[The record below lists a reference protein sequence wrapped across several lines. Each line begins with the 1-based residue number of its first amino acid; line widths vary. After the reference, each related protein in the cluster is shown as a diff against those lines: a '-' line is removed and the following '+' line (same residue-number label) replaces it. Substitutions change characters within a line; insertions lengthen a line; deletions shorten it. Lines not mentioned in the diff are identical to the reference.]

1 MHLCIYEDSGSSS
14 FNPLTY
20 FRPAFDLRC
29 GILTLREKIIRR
41 FKGLPVVLHA
51 RQSLHPLLH
60 EGSPEVPIGSVK
72 AESCLFVNG
81 RVLPT
86 AASANLMR
94 KHRGDAI
101 FVHGSTVVG
110 ALLSGDRLGAV
121 RAQLAEDAF
130 EPTGGARLPRVDVE
144 ALVFQYPWDLLAANV
159 NEIVSDFAA
168 LRRSGSRRTSVHPS
182 AVLAGRKQI
191 AIGEGSAIG
200 PGVVIDARN
209 GPVWMGRNV
218 TIMPGAVLEGPCSIG
233 EGSIVRIHAKIYSG
247 TTIGPV
253 CKVGGEIEGSI
264 MLSHSNKQHDG
275 FLGDSYLAMWVNL
288 GAGTTN
294 SNLKNTYGTVRI
306 TVNGEEIDT
315 GRMFVGVIAGD
326 HVKTGIN
333 SSLNTGTIIGPS
345 SNIFGGGLPP
355 KYIPAFSWGGTQG
368 LVTYDVE
375 KALAVAKT
383 VMGRRGV
390 QITAAYRE
398 IFRRVYETTRH
409 ERTNAA
415 R

>member
-1 MHLCIYEDSGSSS
+1 
-14 FNPLTY
+14 
-20 FRPAFDLRC
+20 
-29 GILTLREKIIRR
+29 
-41 FKGLPVVLHA
+41 
-51 RQSLHPLLH
+51 
-60 EGSPEVPIGSVK
+60 
-72 AESCLFVNG
+72 
-81 RVLPT
+81 
-86 AASANLMR
+86 
-94 KHRGDAI
+94 
-101 FVHGSTVVG
+101 
-110 ALLSGDRLGAV
+110 
-121 RAQLAEDAF
+121 
-130 EPTGGARLPRVDVE
+130 
-144 ALVFQYPWDLLAANV
+144 
-159 NEIVSDFAA
+159 
-168 LRRSGSRRTSVHPS
+168 
-182 AVLAGRKQI
+182 
-191 AIGEGSAIG
+191 
-200 PGVVIDARN
+200 
-209 GPVWMGRNV
+209 
-218 TIMPGAVLEGPCSIG
+218 
-233 EGSIVRIHAKIYSG
+233 
-247 TTIGPV
+247 
-253 CKVGGEIEGSI
+253 
-264 MLSHSNKQHDG
+264 
-275 FLGDSYLAMWVNL
+275 
-288 GAGTTN
+288 
-294 SNLKNTYGTVRI
+294 VRI

>member
-1 MHLCIYEDSGSSS
+1 MHLCIYEDSGCSS

-20 FRPAFDLRC
+20 FRPAYDLRC

-41 FKGLPVVLHA
+41 FKGLPLVLHA
-51 RQSLHPLLH
+51 RQSLHALLH
-60 EGSPEVPIGSVK
+60 EGSPDLPIGSVK
-72 AESCLFVNG
+72 AESCLFING
-81 RVLPT
+81 RTLPT
-86 AASANLMR
+86 AAAAALMR
-94 KHRGDAI
+94 KQRDDAL
-101 FVHGSTVVG
+101 FVHGSTIVG
-110 ALLSGDRLGAV
+110 ALLSKDRLAATRV
-121 RAQLAEDAF
+121 HLTQDAF
-130 EPTGGARLPRVDVE
+130 DPAEGVRLPRVEVE
-144 ALVFQYPWDLLAANV
+144 ALEFRYPWDLLAVNAN
-159 NEIVSDFAA
+159 ELASDFAV
-168 LRRSGSRRTSVHPS
+168 LRRSSSRRVSIHPS
-182 AVLAGRKQI
+182 SVLANRRQVVL
-191 AIGEGSAIG
+191 GEGTVVG
-200 PGVVIDARN
+200 PGAVIDARN
-209 GPVWMGRNV
+209 GPVWIGRKV
-218 TIMPGAVLEGPCSIG
+218 TIMPGAVLEGPCAVG

-294 SNLKNTYGTVRI
+294 SNLKNTYGTVRV

-345 SNIFGGGLPP
+345 SNIFGGGLPS
-355 KYIPAFSWGGTQG
+355 KYIPAFSWGGSQG
-368 LVTYDVE
+368 FVTYDVE

-390 QITAAYRE
+390 EITSAYRE
-398 IFRRVYETTRH
+398 TFRRVYETTRH